1 MKRMG
6 AYDLLMQEAIPELA
20 ATGYIYRHRKTKA
33 RVVVI
38 SNEDTNK
45 VFTIGFRTPPN
56 DDTGVPHIMEHS
68 VLCGSRKF
76 PAKDPFVELAK
87 GSLNTFLNAMT
98 YSDKTVYP
106 IASYNDK
113 DFQNL
118 MDVYLDAVFHPNIY
132 IHEEIMKQEGWHYEL
147 ESLDGDLTYNGVV
160 YNEMKG
166 VYSDPNQQLARL
178 IQMSLLPDTTYAC
191 ESGGEPTAIPQLT
204 YEAFL
209 DFHRKYYHPS
219 NSYIYLYGNMDVEEK
234 LAFIDREY
242 LSHYDYQKVD
252 SKIHMQLAYPGPKVQ
267 TYSYSLAADEE
278 LEDNTFLSYNVVI
291 GTSLDPE
298 LNIAMQLLQSV
309 LLDVPGAPLK
319 EALIKAGIGKD
330 IESSYDSTIQQPI
343 FSIIAHNANEAERE
357 KFEQVI
363 QNTLEELCK
372 NGVPK
377 KAMQAALNH
386 LEFQLRESDFGRY
399 PKGLMY
405 GLKAFDSWLYDDM
418 SPFIH
423 IEVSETLE
431 FMKRGLENG
440 YFERTIQTYFLNNTH
455 KSIVVLKP
463 EHGLNEKQES
473 ETAAK
478 LAEYKKTLSEQELER
493 LIADTKAL
501 KAYQAEP
508 SSEADIRKIPLLEIS
523 DIEPKIQK
531 QENIEQELVGIPVL
545 VHPIET
551 NGIAY
556 IHLCFKLDKVSIE
569 LLPYANLLARI
580 LGMIDTERYTYN
592 ELTSEI
598 RLKSGSIT
606 TSFDVRG
613 NLEADGYLPTFDVK
627 AKMLHNQI
635 DDTFKLIEELLV
647 RSKLTDTNRLKE
659 IIAEIRTSMKP
670 DLVSRGH
677 ATTAA
682 RAMSYISLN
691 NYVKEKAKGID
702 YYEFIDDL
710 NQNFDERKQ
719 ELVTRLQEVLEEIL
733 HKENLI
739 ISYTGKENVEEA
751 IGMNVTLFS
760 IYLSTRKQNPVEESW
775 KPVIRNEGFK
785 TASQVQY
792 VATAGNYKKQG
803 YEASGALRVL
813 ETIFSYD
820 YLWINVRVQGGAYG
834 CMCAFG
840 DNGNSY
846 LTSYRDP
853 NLMETYEVYQR
864 AAEYVANFQADD
876 RDMTKYII
884 GTIGSADIPLNAYD
898 RGERDFGLYLAGIT
912 DEYRQQRRNELLET
926 NQATIRG
933 LSQLV
938 QSVVSSDVICAI
950 GNEKKIQQEAEHFK
964 EIRSVF

>member
-6 AYDLLMQEAIPELA
+6 AYDLLEQEAIPELS
-20 ATGYIYRHRKTKA
+20 ATGYIFRHRKTKA

-45 VFTIGFRTPPN
+45 VFTIGFRTPPH

-132 IHEEIMKQEGWHYEL
+132 IHPEIMKQEGWHYEL
-147 ESLDGDLTYNGVV
+147 ETPDGELTYNGVV

-166 VYSDPNQQLARL
+166 VYSDPNQELARL

-191 ESGGEPTAIPQLT
+191 ESGGEPATIPTLT
-204 YEAFL
+204 QEAFL

-234 LAFIDREY
+234 LRFLDEEY
-242 LSHYDYQKVD
+242 LCHYDYQKVD
-252 SKIHMQLAYPGPKVQ
+252 SRIHMQIEYPGPVKK
-267 TYSYSLAADEE
+267 TYSYSLSESEDMK
-278 LEDNTFLSYNVVI
+278 DNTFLSYNAVI
-291 GTSLDPE
+291 GTSLQPE
-298 LNIAMQLLQSV
+298 LYMALQLLQSV
-309 LLDVPGAPLK
+309 LLDMPGAPLK
-319 EALIKAGIGKD
+319 QALIQAGIGKD

-343 FSIIAHNANEAERE
+343 FSIIAHNANEEDQER
-357 KFEQVI
+357 FEQVI
-363 QNTLEELCK
+363 RDTLQKICEE
-372 NGVPK
+372 GVPK
-377 KAMQAALNH
+377 KAMQAAINS

-405 GLKAFDSWLYDDM
+405 GLKVFDSWLYDDRA
-418 SPFIH
+418 PFIH
-423 IEVSETLE
+423 IKMDETLG

-440 YFERTIQTYFLNNTH
+440 FFERTIRTYLLDNTH
-455 KSIVVLKP
+455 RSLVVLKP
-463 EHGLNEKQES
+463 EQGLNEKKEQAVKAS
-473 ETAAK
+473 
-478 LAEYKKTLSEQELER
+478 LAEYKASLDPGQIEQ

-501 KAYQAEP
+501 KKYQEDP
-508 SSEADIRKIPLLEIS
+508 SPEEDIRKIPLLEIA
-523 DIEPKIQK
+523 DIEPKIQPQQNVVK
-531 QENIEQELVGIPVL
+531 DMLGIPVV
-545 VHPIET
+545 VHPIFT

-556 IHLCFKLDKVSIE
+556 VHLCFKLDKLPVE
-569 LLPYANLLARI
+569 MLPYANLLAAVM
-580 LGMIDTERYTYN
+580 GMIDTEHYSYN
-592 ELTSEI
+592 ELASEI
-598 RLKSGSIT
+598 RLKSGSIR

-613 NLEADGYLPTFDVK
+613 SLNADEYLPTFDVK
-627 AKMLHNQI
+627 AKMLYEQI
-635 DDTFKLIEELLV
+635 EDTFKLIEELLLHS
-647 RSKLTDTNRLKE
+647 RLDDTKRL
-659 IIAEIRTSMKP
+659 AEILAEIKASMKP
-670 DLVSRGH
+670 DLLSRGH
-677 ATTAA
+677 STAAA
-682 RAMSYISLN
+682 RAMSYISVGQ
-691 NYVKEKAKGID
+691 YVKERAKGID

-710 NQNFDERKQ
+710 NQNFEAKKEDLVKQ
-719 ELVTRLQEVLEEIL
+719 LQAVLEELL
-733 HKENLI
+733 HKENLV
-739 ISYTGKENVEEA
+739 ISYTGDNDVEEA

-760 IYLSTRKQNPVEESW
+760 VYLSNRSVAHPVEQL
-775 KPVIRNEGFK
+775 KPELRNEAFK

-792 VATAGNYKKQG
+792 VATAGNYKKAG
-803 YEASGALRVL
+803 FETTGALRVL

-834 CMCAFG
+834 CMCGFG
-840 DNGNSY
+840 DNGTSY

-853 NLMETYEVYQR
+853 KLMETYEVYQK
-864 AAEYVANFQADD
+864 AAEYVAGFRAED

-884 GTIGSADIPLNAYD
+884 GTIGAADIPLNAYD
-898 RGERDFGLYLAGIT
+898 RGERDFSLYLTGIS
-912 DEYRQQRRNELLET
+912 DEYRQKRRDELLST

-933 LSQLV
+933 LAQLV
-938 QSVVSSDVICAI
+938 QSVVSSGAICVI
-950 GNEKKIQQEAEHFK
+950 GNEKKIEQEAEHFK
-964 EIRSVF
+964 NIRTVF